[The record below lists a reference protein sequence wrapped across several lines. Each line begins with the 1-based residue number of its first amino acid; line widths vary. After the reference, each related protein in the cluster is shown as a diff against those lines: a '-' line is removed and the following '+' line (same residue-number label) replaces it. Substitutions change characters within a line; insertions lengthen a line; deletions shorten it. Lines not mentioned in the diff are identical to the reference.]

1 MNKTRELQDS
11 LKNMPSSNL
20 EVRNISNVVDS
31 MADTSRRALEE
42 LSQFDDQVNKFE
54 NDYEKLI
61 EEMNE
66 FTESLRDASMNSM
79 NKIMQVCVFLCC
91 IVLCFHIVMYR

>member
-1 MNKTRELQDS
+1 MNKTCELKDS

-20 EVRNISNVVDS
+20 KVRNISDVVES

-42 LSQFDDQVNKFE
+42 LSQFDEQVNKFE

-61 EEMNE
+61 DEMNE
-66 FTESLRDASMNSM
+66 FTESLRDAPMNSV
-79 NKIMQVCVFLCC
+79 NKIVQVCVF
-91 IVLCFHIVMYR
+91 

>member
-1 MNKTRELQDS
+1 MNKTCELKDS

-20 EVRNISNVVDS
+20 KVRNISDVVES

-42 LSQFDDQVNKFE
+42 LSQFDEQVNKFE

-61 EEMNE
+61 DEMNE
-66 FTESLRDASMNSM
+66 VTESLRDAPMNSV
-79 NKIMQVCVFLCC
+79 NKIMQVCVF
-91 IVLCFHIVMYR
+91 

>member
-1 MNKTRELQDS
+1 MNKTCELKDS

-20 EVRNISNVVDS
+20 EVRNISDVVES

-42 LSQFDDQVNKFE
+42 LSQFDEQVNKFE

-61 EEMNE
+61 DEMNE
-66 FTESLRDASMNSM
+66 FTESLRDASMNSV
-79 NKIMQVCVFLCC
+79 NKIMQVCMF
-91 IVLCFHIVMYR
+91 

>member
-1 MNKTRELQDS
+1 MNKTCELKDS

-20 EVRNISNVVDS
+20 KVRNISDVVES

-42 LSQFDDQVNKFE
+42 FSQFDEQVNKFE

-61 EEMNE
+61 DEMNE
-66 FTESLRDASMNSM
+66 FTESLRDAPMNSV
-79 NKIMQVCVFLCC
+79 NKIMQVCVF
-91 IVLCFHIVMYR
+91 

>member
-1 MNKTRELQDS
+1 MNKTCELKDS

-20 EVRNISNVVDS
+20 KVRNISDLVES

-42 LSQFDDQVNKFE
+42 LSQFDEQVNKFE

-61 EEMNE
+61 DEMNE
-66 FTESLRDASMNSM
+66 FTESLRDAPMNSV
-79 NKIMQVCVFLCC
+79 NKIMQVCVF
-91 IVLCFHIVMYR
+91 